1 MAVCLQDKAPEIK
14 SEATEDISQEDW
26 ISIKESLALA
36 SERDELEK
44 IKEDREEFQEVRLS
58 QRKSLLPFFLPRFS
72 PVEWGLRTVPTIVN
86 AHTFCASLGTRI
98 SYRQCLLLIFF
109 RGLKLSGERRS

>member
-1 MAVCLQDKAPEIK
+1 MLKSAGTKFNLVAVCLQDKAPEIK

-58 QRKSLLPFFLPRFS
+58 QRRSLLPFFYRSLP
-72 PVEWGLRTVPTIVN
+72 
-86 AHTFCASLGTRI
+86 
-98 SYRQCLLLIFF
+98 Q
-109 RGLKLSGERRS
+109 LSGV

>member
-1 MAVCLQDKAPEIK
+1 MSKSAETKFNSVAVCLQDKAPEIK

-44 IKEDREEFQEVRLS
+44 IKEDREEFQEVRLF
-58 QRKSLLPFFLPRFS
+58 QRKSLLPFFF
-72 PVEWGLRTVPTIVN
+72 N
-86 AHTFCASLGTRI
+86 
-98 SYRQCLLLIFF
+98 
-109 RGLKLSGERRS
+109 RGLALLSGV